1 MQIKKQKSEKQI
13 LQEGFLTN
21 FLGGVLAYGFLKGS
35 DDRKKRIELT
45 RSIEGQKKDTTKQM
59 KKDDELKRLLL
70 KFSSTS
76 SDLFSYVKRK
86 RKDGDVYERLYQKLA
101 EFY

>member
-1 MQIKKQKSEKQI
+1 MQIRKKKNEKQI

-35 DDRKKRIELT
+35 NDRRQQIELT
-45 RSIEGQKKDTTKQM
+45 RSITGQKKSTVKQM
-59 KKDDELKRLLL
+59 KKDDELKKLLL
-70 KFSSTS
+70 KFSATS